1 MAIKFLDHLDLN
13 NISQLQNTL
22 LHNTT
27 EAGTTNVE
35 SKIIYDTGTNTIKY
49 YDGTQWVELDG
60 TGTTYGIA
68 TSTVA
73 GVVKIEDDT
82 TQTTAANTV
91 TSTAGRTYGV
101 QLNGDDQLVVNVP
114 WVNTNLVTSVDETTP
129 GTSTGTPIV
138 VDPTTGNVTVQSMA
152 YAGTTNVGH
161 VPTGGSAT
169 TFLRGD
175 GTWVTPTD
183 TNTNQLTTFQV
194 EDGDGTEVTISHA
207 KEWKFVEGAGDG
219 ATIDINWTDVD
230 NGTDVDP
237 YDLTFNVTNT
247 DKGSAQNIFK
257 NIAVSGETTVVADN
271 NNDTLT
277 FVAGSNVTITT
288 NATSDSITIA
298 ATDNNTDTLQSIS
311 ADATNNDR
319 FITTVASASG
329 AQAGFSHANLKYNP
343 STDTLLVNNLVVS
356 GTSTS
361 VNVETITVQDNIIV
375 LNSNAAATP
384 TEDAGIEVERGNE
397 TNVQFTWDEGDDDWQ
412 FQAYDHAGTPVLQT
426 YKIPTSYQTTIG
438 NGVATSIAVTHNL
451 GTKNVIVQL
460 WDTSSFD
467 TVFASVVRNTTN
479 QVTID
484 FSSAPATG
492 DITVLVI
499 AAQGQ
504 Q

>member
-27 EAGTTNVE
+27 EAGTTDVE

-49 YDGTQWVELDG
+49 YDGTTWVELDG

-91 TSTAGRTYGV
+91 STTAGRTYGV
-101 QLNGDDQLVVNVP
+101 QLNASDQLVVNVP
-114 WVNTNLVTSVDETTP
+114 WTDNNTTYSAATSTVLGLAKLEDDTTQTVAANTVSATAGRTYGVQFNSSDQLVVNVPWTDNNTTYTAGVGLTLSGTQFKADLIDETLR
-129 GTSTGTPIV
+129 S
-138 VDPTTGNVTVQSMA
+138 VTA
-152 YAGTTNVGH
+152 
-161 VPTGGSAT
+161 
-169 TFLRGD
+169 
-175 GTWVTPTD
+175 
-183 TNTNQLTTFQV
+183 
-194 EDGDGTEVTISHA
+194 E
-207 KEWKFVEGAGDG
+207 
-219 ATIDINWTDVD
+219 
-230 NGTDVDP
+230 
-237 YDLTFNVTNT
+237 
-247 DKGSAQNIFK
+247 
-257 NIAVSGETTVVADN
+257 
-271 NNDTLT
+271 
-277 FVAGSNVTITT
+277 TITT
-288 NATSDSITIA
+288 TANRTYAVMPDADGDLVVNVPWVDNNTTYSTATSSVLGLVKLGSDTTQTVA
-298 ATDNNTDTLQSIS
+298 AQTVSATASRTYAVQLNASDQMVVNVPWINTDTNTDTLQSIS
-311 ADATNNDR
+311 ADSTNNDR
-319 FITTVASASG
+319 FITTVANASG

-384 TEDAGIEVERGNE
+384 TEDAGIEVERGSE

-438 NGVATSIAVTHNL
+438 NGAATSIAVTHNL

-460 WDTSSFD
+460 WDTSTFD

-492 DITVLVI
+492 DVTVLVI
-499 AAQGQ
+499 TAQGQ